1 MNKVCFIATI
11 PAPLRSFMA
20 GYIQESAKDWSV
32 KVISNPDGAE
42 LLSDLNVEFI
52 PLSIERKPS
61 PWRDLFALIQMVIIF
76 RRERFGLIHS
86 ITPKAG
92 LLSMLAGWVAGVPN
106 RIHTFTG
113 QVWATKRGWKRGV
126 LKLFDRLIVLF
137 ATHVL
142 LDSPSQRDFLISEG
156 ILSPGKG
163 IVIGHGSIC
172 GVDAH
177 RFCPDARMRET
188 VRTELSIS
196 SEQPVILYLGRL
208 NREKGILDLAAAF
221 TDIASKR
228 SDVVLVLVG
237 SEEDV
242 SFERVQQIC
251 GVENRERLRRVSF
264 TPNPEHYMAAADI
277 FCLPSYRE
285 GFGQVIIEAGASGVP
300 TVASHIYGVTD
311 AVDDGKTGL
320 LFPAGDIAAL
330 TQALLGLIEN
340 QELRQRMG
348 ELARKRAIEFFSN
361 EMFTAELLRLY
372 KSLLTRQQI

>member
-11 PAPLRSFMA
+11 PAALNSFMA
-20 GYIQESAKDWSV
+20 GYIRASAKDWPV

-42 LLSDLNVEFI
+42 ILRELDAEFI

-61 PWRDLFALIQMVIIF
+61 PLSDLLALIQLVIVF

-92 LLSMLAGWVAGVPN
+92 LLSMLAGWLSGVPN
-106 RIHTFTG
+106 RMHTFTG

-126 LKLFDRLIVLF
+126 FKLFDRLIVLF

-142 LDSPSQRDFLISEG
+142 LDSPSQRDFLVSEG
-156 ILSPGKG
+156 ILSQGKG

-177 RFCPDARMRET
+177 RFRPDAKVREA
-188 VRTELSIS
+188 VRTELNIS
-196 SEQPVILYLGRL
+196 LEQSVILFLGRL

-221 TDIASKR
+221 AEIASKR

-237 SEEDV
+237 AEEDV
-242 SFERVQQIC
+242 SFESVQQIC
-251 GVENRERLRRVSF
+251 GVVDRERLRRVSF
-264 TPNPEHYMAAADI
+264 TPNPERYMAAADI

-311 AVDDGKTGL
+311 AVEDGKTGL

-330 TQALLGLIEN
+330 TQALLGIIEN

-348 ELARKRAIEFFSN
+348 VLARKRAIEFFSS
-361 EMFTAELLRLY
+361 EMFTAALLRLY
-372 KSLLTRQQI
+372 ETLLTRQ